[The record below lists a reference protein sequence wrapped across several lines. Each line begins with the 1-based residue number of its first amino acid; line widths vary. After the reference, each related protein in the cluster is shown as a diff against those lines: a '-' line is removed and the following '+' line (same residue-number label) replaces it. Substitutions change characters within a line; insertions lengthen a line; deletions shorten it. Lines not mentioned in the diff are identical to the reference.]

1 MSKNRRT
8 KNIAKATVSIYLF
21 LLILFAGSCSAT
33 NELNSNNAIASAN
46 TNKNDKQIS
55 LFDGRVSF
63 TPPDGFKSIQPEKLK
78 RKGADNDSPKNIY
91 TNESQSAS
99 IKIYF
104 GDIDLEADQLT
115 ATKEFVEKT
124 HQKFSKWITSE
135 IIEMNGRQWFHF
147 EWETPAKDT
156 TLVELVAP
164 EEDTSDGNTKSEV
177 NEEKPIHYREYTTS
191 LNKKNLRF
199 VFETDAK
206 QYPQIKDA
214 FDKSIRTIQVKD

>member
-1 MSKNRRT
+1 MTKNRKT
-8 KNIAKATVSIYLF
+8 KNITKASVSIYIF

-33 NELNSNNAIASAN
+33 KELNTNNALASAN

-55 LFDGRVSF
+55 LFDGRVTF
-63 TPPDGFKSIQPEKLK
+63 TPPDGFKSIQPDKLK
-78 RKGADNDSPKNIY
+78 RKSAENDSPKNIY

-104 GDIDLEADQLT
+104 GDVELEANQLKE
-115 ATKEFVEKT
+115 TKEFVEKT

-135 IIEMNGRQWFHF
+135 IIEMNSRQWFHF

-156 TLVELVAP
+156 TLVAP
-164 EEDTSDGNTKSEV
+164 LSPEDEKNEEVK
-177 NEEKPIHYREYTTS
+177 EEKPVHYREYTTS

-199 VFETDAK
+199 VFESDAK
-206 QYPQIKDA
+206 DYPQIKDA
-214 FDKSIRTIQVKD
+214 FDKSIRTIQAKD